1 MPGYLSCAEGLGGLG
16 LAWGSKIMGSSS
28 SLWFLRF
35 FEPFQVTVEGPS
47 KLAVSSV
54 LAPRIAVLGAARI
67 SAPWTVPCGFLAG
80 FWALPLQPLLP
91 SSAIFRE
98 IIDPFAKI
106 HWAPTYCVPVLDAGN
121 TLGDEANIF
130 PVEPPFS
137 QVRTPH
143 TIGFH

>member
-1 MPGYLSCAEGLGGLG
+1 MD
-16 LAWGSKIMGSSS
+16 
-28 SLWFLRF
+28 
-35 FEPFQVTVEGPS
+35 GPS

-80 FWALPLQPLLP
+80 FRGLPLQPLLP
-91 SSAIFRE
+91 SSAISRE
-98 IIDPFAKI
+98 IIDPFAKN

>member
-1 MPGYLSCAEGLGGLG
+1 MD
-16 LAWGSKIMGSSS
+16 
-28 SLWFLRF
+28 
-35 FEPFQVTVEGPS
+35 GPS

-80 FWALPLQPLLP
+80 FPGLPLRPLLP
-91 SSAIFRE
+91 SSATISRE